1 MNLMYNNRPCHHE
14 DHQQLILSLIVDEVL
29 LTGLDLLLL
38 VLLNQD
44 DADADADA
52 DAEMIVLLILERKPH
67 GQHYYQCILISARM
81 IPLRLAR
88 KLLSSLAF
96 YYTLLLSFVG
106 RLFNNDASS

>member
-1 MNLMYNNRPCHHE
+1 MKLMYNNRPCHHE
-14 DHQQLILSLIVDEVL
+14 DHQQLILSLIADEVL
-29 LTGLDLLLL
+29 LTDLDLLLL

-44 DADADADA
+44 DADA

-67 GQHYYQCILISARM
+67 GQHYYQRILISAR
-81 IPLRLAR
+81 AK

-96 YYTLLLSFVG
+96 SSTLLMYFVG

>member
-1 MNLMYNNRPCHHE
+1 MKLIYNNRPCHHE

-29 LTGLDLLLL
+29 LTDLDLLLL
-38 VLLNQD
+38 VLLLNQD

-52 DAEMIVLLILERKPH
+52 AMRIVLLLILERNKPH

-81 IPLRLAR
+81 IPLRLAK

-96 YYTLLLSFVG
+96 YSTLLLYFSG
-106 RLFNNDASS
+106 R

>member
-1 MNLMYNNRPCHHE
+1 MKLMYNNRPCHHE

-29 LTGLDLLLL
+29 LLL

-44 DADADADA
+44 DADA

-67 GQHYYQCILISARM
+67 GQHYYPCILIPARM
-81 IPLRLAR
+81 IPLRLAK

-96 YYTLLLSFVG
+96 YSALLLYFVG
-106 RLFNNDASS
+106 RLFNNNASS

>member
-1 MNLMYNNRPCHHE
+1 MKSMYNNRPCHHE
-14 DHQQLILSLIVDEVL
+14 DHQQPILSLIVDEVL
-29 LTGLDLLLL
+29 LTDLDLLLL

-44 DADADADA
+44 DADA

-81 IPLRLAR
+81 IPLRLAK

-96 YYTLLLSFVG
+96 
-106 RLFNNDASS
+106 

>member
-1 MNLMYNNRPCHHE
+1 MKLMYNNRPCHHE

-29 LTGLDLLLL
+29 LLL

-44 DADADADA
+44 DADA

-81 IPLRLAR
+81 IPLRLAK

-96 YYTLLLSFVG
+96 YSTLLLYFVG
-106 RLFNNDASS
+106 R

>member
-1 MNLMYNNRPCHHE
+1 MKLMYNNRPCHHE

-29 LTGLDLLLL
+29 LLL

-44 DADADADA
+44 DADA

-81 IPLRLAR
+81 IPLRLAK

-96 YYTLLLSFVG
+96 
-106 RLFNNDASS
+106 

>member
-1 MNLMYNNRPCHHE
+1 MKLMYNNRPCHHE

-29 LTGLDLLLL
+29 LTDLDLLLL

-44 DADADADA
+44 DADA

-96 YYTLLLSFVG
+96 YSTLLLYFVG
-106 RLFNNDASS
+106 R

>member
-1 MNLMYNNRPCHHE
+1 MKLMYNNRPCHHE

-29 LTGLDLLLL
+29 LTDLDLLLL

-44 DADADADA
+44 DADA

-106 RLFNNDASS
+106 RLFDNDASS

>member
-1 MNLMYNNRPCHHE
+1 MKLMYNNRPCHHE

-29 LTGLDLLLL
+29 LLL

-44 DADADADA
+44 DADAYA

-67 GQHYYQCILISARM
+67 GQHYYPCILISARM

-106 RLFNNDASS
+106 RLFDNDASS

>member
-1 MNLMYNNRPCHHE
+1 MKLMYNNRPCHHE

-29 LTGLDLLLL
+29 LLL

-44 DADADADA
+44 DADADA

-81 IPLRLAR
+81 IPLRLAK

-106 RLFNNDASS
+106 RLFDNDASS